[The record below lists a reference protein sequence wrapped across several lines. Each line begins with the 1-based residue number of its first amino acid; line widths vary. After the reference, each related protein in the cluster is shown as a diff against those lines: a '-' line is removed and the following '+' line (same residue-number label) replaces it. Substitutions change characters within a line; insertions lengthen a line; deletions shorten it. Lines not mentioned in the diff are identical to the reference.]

1 MPTRFHNAGTYIVSW
16 DMALLCSWPVANTWQ
31 LSQYPIIVHLYTAT
45 VHVCSVPRSLSYSSS
60 SQQLHGSHECCKLF
74 VFCSF
79 LTCIVLFWE
88 CRIDL
93 LLENFCEYPKYFYM
107 NTNILQH
114 RSMVIFTNVGC
125 VVLTA
130 VRYHQAIFNVQN
142 SHPQTYGTQNYVT
155 YPWADL
161 SFFIYFLGRGEF
173 VWLQVSCRN

>member
-1 MPTRFHNAGTYIVSW
+1 
-16 DMALLCSWPVANTWQ
+16 MALLCSWPVANTWQ

-45 VHVCSVPRSLSYSSS
+45 VRVCSVPHSLSHPSS
-60 SQQLHGSHECCKLF
+60 SQQLHGSHECGKLF
-74 VFCSF
+74 VFHSF

-88 CRIDL
+88 RRIDL
-93 LLENFCEYPKYFYM
+93 LLENFCGYPKYFYI

-114 RSMVIFTNVGC
+114 RSMVIFTNAGC

-130 VRYHQAIFNVQN
+130 VRYRQAIFNVQN

-161 SFFIYFLGRGEF
+161 SIFYLFSG
-173 VWLQVSCRN
+173 